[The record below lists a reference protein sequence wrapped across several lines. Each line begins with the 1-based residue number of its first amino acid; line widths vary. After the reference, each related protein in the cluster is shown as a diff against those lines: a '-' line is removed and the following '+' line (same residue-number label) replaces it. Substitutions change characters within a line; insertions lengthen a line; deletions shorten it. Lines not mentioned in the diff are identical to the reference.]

1 MEAICDRF
9 RSHCFFTNQMSLLQ
23 IFALLLQIF
32 ALLLQNFVLYMLLQ
46 NFSLLF
52 EMNCTEI
59 NQSESSNIF
68 MYIIISVIFSFSQR
82 WNLKAVV
89 AMNWDIIWMLTQL
102 QQFSKPIQLVRLWK
116 LLWSRRQ
123 HDAYIEHI
131 TRRREDMNFIY
142 LRVAKTI
149 FYNWVR
155 AANELPFRCQ
165 LFRPANNYFT
175 WKDKC
180 QAKPKNFRIFINFG
194 QWTK

>member
-1 MEAICDRF
+1 
-9 RSHCFFTNQMSLLQ
+9 
-23 IFALLLQIF
+23 
-32 ALLLQNFVLYMLLQ
+32 
-46 NFSLLF
+46 
-52 EMNCTEI
+52 
-59 NQSESSNIF
+59 
-68 MYIIISVIFSFSQR
+68 
-82 WNLKAVV
+82 
-89 AMNWDIIWMLTQL
+89 MLTQL

-180 QAKPKNFRIFINFG
+180 QAKPKIVGHLSILDNGQSKIFHILF
-194 QWTK
+194 WKLARCIFSWSC